1 MTHLLCK
8 LFIRDKDAAN
18 RPEGRAKYGTLSTI
32 VGIVVNLLLFL
43 GKFSVG
49 FFFHFTAIMADAFNN
64 LSDAGSS
71 VISLVSF
78 RISNRPADRKHPFG
92 QARIEYIASM
102 IISFII
108 LVIGYQLFRDSL
120 VAIIHPEALSVDP
133 VTVIVL
139 AVAMGLKLWLYFF
152 YRTIGKKIQSQ
163 VLAASAADSLGDV
176 LSTGA
181 VLVAAILIHFTKWYF
196 LDGVVGIL
204 VACLIVW
211 QGIKILLESMHAI
224 LGEAPSEELVEQIEA
239 IVLTYPEALGI
250 HDMIVHNYGPGHT
263 IASLHVEVDGKMDI
277 FHAHDAIDN
286 IEREIAKKLGVITTV
301 HMDPIVVG
309 DPIVD
314 ELRGAMLALVKEIDE
329 RMSIHDF
336 RFVDGITHKNLIFD
350 VTVPFEIKLTNEEI
364 ADLIRKKAAEKDPLF
379 QCVLTIDR
387 E

>member
-1 MTHLLCK
+1 
-8 LFIRDKDAAN
+8 
-18 RPEGRAKYGTLSTI
+18 
-32 VGIVVNLLLFL
+32 
-43 GKFSVG
+43 
-49 FFFHFTAIMADAFNN
+49 
-64 LSDAGSS
+64 
-71 VISLVSF
+71 
-78 RISNRPADRKHPFG
+78 
-92 QARIEYIASM
+92 M
-102 IISFII
+102 IISFLI

-120 VAIIHPEALSVDP
+120 VAIINPQQLKVDIITL
-133 VTVIVL
+133 VVL
-139 AVAMGLKLWLYFF
+139 AVAMAMKLWLFIF
-152 YRTIGKKIQSQ
+152 YRTIGKKIGSQ

-181 VLVAAILIHFTKWYF
+181 VLVAAIVIHFTKWYF
-196 LDGVVGIL
+196 LDGAVGII

-239 IVLTYPEALGI
+239 IVMTYPEALGI

-263 IASLHVEVDGKMDI
+263 IASLHVEVDGAMDI

-286 IEREIAKKLGVITTV
+286 IEREIQKKLGVITTV

-314 ELRGAMLALVKEIDE
+314 ELREKMLVLVKEIDA

-350 VTVPFEIKLTNEEI
+350 VTVPFEIKKSDEEI
-364 ADLIRKKAAEKDPLF
+364 ESEIKTRVSALDPLF

-387 E
+387 Q

>member
-8 LFIRDKDAAN
+8 LFLRGQDPTS
-18 RPEGRAKYGTLSTI
+18 PEGRAKYGTLSTI

-43 GKFSVG
+43 GKFLVG
-49 FFFHFTAIMADAFNN
+49 FLFHFTAIMADAFNN

-102 IISFII
+102 IISFLI

-120 VAIIHPEALSVDP
+120 VAIITPQELTVDI
-133 VTVIVL
+133 VTLVVL
-139 AVAMGLKLWLYFF
+139 AVAMGMKLWLFLF
-152 YRTIGKKIQSQ
+152 YRSIGKKIGSQ

-181 VLVAAILIHFTKWYF
+181 VLVAAIIIHITKWYF
-196 LDGVVGIL
+196 LDGAVGII

-224 LGEAPSEELVEQIEA
+224 LGEAPSEELVKEIEA
-239 IVLTYPEALGI
+239 IVATYPEALGI

-263 IASLHVEVDGKMDI
+263 IASLHVEVDGAMDI
-277 FHAHDAIDN
+277 FRAHDAIDN
-286 IEREIAKKLGVITTV
+286 IEREIQKKLGIITTV

-314 ELRGAMLALVKEIDE
+314 QLREKMLTLVRSIDA
-329 RMSIHDF
+329 RMNIHDF

-350 VTVPFEIKLTNEEI
+350 VTVPFEVKLTDEEVEDEI
-364 ADLIRKKAAEKDPLF
+364 KARVTALDPIF